1 MSRANPALLAL
12 LLASGCSAPPVP
24 PLFDS
29 RVPLEPLL
37 AKLKESGGDPGRI
50 LRPRATADLGR
61 LESGRRYK
69 FVVARDGQLAIAPL
83 PADDP
88 SNEYVHPV
96 LAGGAPVRTAGGIRV
111 ERDGSAIRKVAV
123 DQDSNAYCPTA
134 ASPSGRRAVSASTA
148 TARRY
153 ARRRWT
159 RTARPTAPPQPAWTR
174 P

>member
-96 LAGGAPVRTAGGIRV
+96 LAGGDPVRTAGGIRI

-123 DQDSNAYCPTA
+123 DQDSKAYCPTA
-134 ASPSGRRAVSASTA
+134 ASLDAALTA
-148 TARRY
+148 LAGLGVPADRLLVEN
-153 ARRRWT
+153 
-159 RTARPTAPPQPAWTR
+159 RPPACADPLR
-174 P
+174 